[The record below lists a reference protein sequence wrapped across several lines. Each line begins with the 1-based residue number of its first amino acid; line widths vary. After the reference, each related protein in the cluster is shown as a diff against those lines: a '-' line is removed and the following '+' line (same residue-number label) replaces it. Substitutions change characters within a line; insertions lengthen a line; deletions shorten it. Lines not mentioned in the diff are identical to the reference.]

1 MRLFETGRCE
11 LDGLMY
17 LYAVMDFA
25 DQNLAQLL
33 SQRAMSE
40 DEARE
45 MMPPVL
51 DALAFL
57 HGRGLVH
64 GQLKPANILVVG
76 DQLKLASDTI
86 GITNEATASIN
97 MASAYDAPETR
108 DGSRSAPAD
117 IWALGISLSEALTR
131 NTPVADEH
139 TGKIELPS
147 DFPAAFREIV
157 AACLSLNP
165 DDRPTVKNLQ
175 AWLRGEYSPAQRK
188 PAPPRA
194 PAAVPPAGVV
204 SAVASAAAPAPA
216 AASGPARAPATPP
229 PAVAPAP
236 SPRPAATSP
245 VAAVVS
251 AQKPPGPIAHE
262 WSGQPAAAFV
272 DAATK
277 RSGAS
282 AERSPA
288 REARPLEPFE
298 VRETWS
304 AGGPP
309 GAREAPRSRHP
320 SRAQATSKPR
330 SVAVPIGI
338 GAIVVAILGWA
349 TVHVMRAPSTPP
361 NASEPKTGAT
371 SAAPESPSVPPAA
384 ERAPGTAQQ
393 PPAGAKHP
401 AAAAKQPVGVATKQ
415 PAAVAKQAAAPTPRQ
430 SRNLRTIRSAS
441 AVPDSSATH
450 EGIPNVPRHALQTI
464 HGHVR
469 VSVRIIVDKQGNVF
483 ATLLDKPGSSKYF
496 DRVALDAAKTW
507 KFPQDAADQRL
518 KLLRF
523 EFTREGVTAHAA
535 SLQ

>member
-33 SQRAMSE
+33 SQRAMTE

-51 DALAFL
+51 EALGFL
-57 HGRGLVH
+57 HGRNLVH

-76 DQLKLASDTI
+76 DHLKLASDTI
-86 GITNEATASIN
+86 GAANEATASIN

-139 TGKIELPS
+139 TGKIDLPPE
-147 DFPAAFREIV
+147 FPAAFREIV
-157 AACLSLNP
+157 AACLSPNA
-165 DDRPTVKNLQ
+165 DDRPTVKDLK
-175 AWLRGEYSPAQRK
+175 AWLRGEYSPVERR

-194 PAAVPPAGVV
+194 PAVAVPALATPG
-204 SAVASAAAPAPA
+204 APAA
-216 AASGPARAPATPP
+216 SVAASGPARTPAAAATPVVPSRVTVLP
-229 PAVAPAP
+229 PSAVAP
-236 SPRPAATSP
+236 
-245 VAAVVS
+245 V
-251 AQKPPGPIAHE
+251 PIAHE
-262 WSGQPAAAFV
+262 WEGQPAAAFV

-277 RSGAS
+277 GKGAS
-282 AERSPA
+282 AERAPA
-288 REARPLEPFE
+288 RDTRPREPSE

-304 AGGPP
+304 AGGPS
-309 GAREAPRSRHP
+309 GAREAPRTR
-320 SRAQATSKPR
+320 RAFGPQATSRPR
-330 SVAVPIGI
+330 SPAIPIGI
-338 GAIVVAILGWA
+338 GAVVVAVLAWA
-349 TVHVMRAPSTPP
+349 TVHVMRAPSTPS
-361 NASEPKTGAT
+361 NASDTRTADTPGAASAT
-371 SAAPESPSVPPAA
+371 TAAPEIPSAPAA
-384 ERAPGTAQQ
+384 AAQVPGTPQQ
-393 PPAGAKHP
+393 PSAGAKHP
-401 AAAAKQPVGVATKQ
+401 STVAKQPSAAAKQS
-415 PAAVAKQAAAPTPRQ
+415 AAAATRQ
-430 SRNLRTIRSAS
+430 LRNTRSIRNAP

-483 ATLLDKPGSSKYF
+483 AALLDKPGSSKYF
-496 DRVALDAAKTW
+496 DRVAIDAAKTW
-507 KFPQDAADQRL
+507 KFPPDAADQRL
-518 KLLRF
+518 KVVRF
-523 EFTREGVTAHAA
+523 EFTREGATAHAA